1 MVRIGSL
8 IIVAVCVVTAHAAFA
23 GIKPSK
29 PKPVKTPELVEQG
42 EQIYFKRCS
51 FCHGIGGGGD
61 GPVAELLNPRPR
73 NFKTNVFK
81 FRSTESGALP
91 LDEDLFETISKGV
104 RGTAMQS
111 FDKETVKTG
120 LTEEERWSV
129 IYFIQTFSETP
140 DFSLWKLDEEYAK
153 AATAEDKADYRY
165 NKVMKIGDPP
175 AESAKLVEKGK
186 EVYKTAKCFQC
197 HGDNGLG
204 NGVSADGMK
213 DDWKFPIVPRDLTK
227 EWTYKGG
234 SSVKDIFFR
243 FTTGLNGTPMP
254 SFAKSV
260 KEEDRWALANY
271 VKSLQ
276 YAPSDKKDL
285 SIPRISGDLP
295 LNPDDP
301 AWNKS
306 GRLDVRLT
314 GNVLVKPRWQNITID
329 LVKVRALYND
339 KEIAFRLEWNDRFP
353 NTIHEGH
360 DDLHQ
365 LDQTSPGDAGGLT
378 TYVPIHSPEYTP
390 GKYRDAVMLQFPQKQ
405 IEGAEKPHFLNGD
418 PSHTVNLWW
427 WRADYDPVRKEI
439 AETVLKNTI
448 LKPLEKYVIAA
459 NEPEKK
465 GPAAL
470 ELNSKGFKSAFKVQ
484 PDASQTLMSKAKYN
498 DGVWTLVMKRPLV
511 TDDKNDVQFEQGKF
525 IPMAVNAWDGWNHDI
540 GMQKSVSSWHYI
552 YLEKPMPVK
561 VYIITVMAV
570 LILAGV
576 ELYLIRKWSR
586 PDNGA

>member
-1 MVRIGSL
+1 MVRIASL
-8 IIVAVCVVTAHAAFA
+8 IIAAICVVTAQAAIA

-29 PKPVKTPELVEQG
+29 PRPVKTPELVEQG
-42 EQIYFKRCS
+42 GQIYFKRCS
-51 FCHGIGGGGD
+51 FCHGMEGGGD

-91 LDEDLFETISKGV
+91 LDEDIFETISKGV

-153 AATAEDKADYRY
+153 ATDPGDKADYRY

-175 AESAKLVEKGK
+175 AESAKLIEKGK

-234 SSVKDIFFR
+234 SSVKEIFFR
-243 FTTGLNGTPMP
+243 FTTGLSGSPMP
-254 SFAKSV
+254 SFAKTIT
-260 KEEDRWALANY
+260 EEDRWALANY

-276 YAPSDKKDL
+276 YASSDKKDA

-314 GNVLVKPRWQNITID
+314 GNVLIKPRWQNITID

-390 GKYRDAVMLQFPQKQ
+390 GNYRDALMLQFPQKQ

-418 PSHTVNLWW
+418 PGHSVNLWW

-439 AETVLKNTI
+439 ADTLLKNTSM
-448 LKPLEKYVIAA
+448 KPLEKYVIAA

-465 GPAAL
+465 GPAGL
-470 ELNSKGFKSAFKVQ
+470 ELNAKGFKSAFKVQ
-484 PDASQTLMSKAKYN
+484 PDTSQTIKSKAKYN
-498 DGVWTLVMKRPLV
+498 DGAWTLVIKRPLV
-511 TDDKNDVQFEQGKF
+511 TDDKNDVQFEPGKF
-525 IPMAVNAWDGWNHDI
+525 IPIAVNAWDGWNHDI
-540 GMQKSVSSWHYI
+540 GMQKSVSSWYYI

-561 VYIITVMAV
+561 VYIITAMAV
-570 LILAGV
+570 LILAGL

-586 PDNGA
+586 PGSGA